1 MKLLKTSSV
10 FLLVILLISCNNTV
24 KGQVPKTVK
33 TAFKNK
39 YPSEKNP
46 NWEKDSHGNF
56 EAHFKKDGKKYRAD
70 FSPKGNW
77 IETELSIKKENLPKA
92 IKQVISSKFKDE
104 DITEVEYVQSATK
117 GTFYDVEFKQKGK
130 NKDVEFRENGQI
142 IN

>member
-24 KGQVPKTVK
+24 NGQVPKAVK

-104 DITEVEYVQSATK
+104 VITEVEYVQSATK
-117 GTFYDVEFKQKGK
+117 GIFYDVEFKQKGK
-130 NKDVEFRENGQI
+130 NNDVEFRENGQI

>member
-1 MKLLKTSSV
+1 
-10 FLLVILLISCNNTV
+10 
-24 KGQVPKTVK
+24 VPKTVK

-39 YPSEKNP
+39 YPSEKKP

>member
-1 MKLLKTSSV
+1 MKLLKASSLL
-10 FLLVILLISCNNTV
+10 LLVILFISCNNTV
-24 KGQVPKTVK
+24 NGQVPKTVK

-56 EAHFKKDGKKYRAD
+56 EAHLKKDGKKYRAD

-77 IETELSIKKENLPKA
+77 IETELSINKENLPKA
-92 IKQVISSKFKDE
+92 IKKVISSKFKDE

-117 GTFYDVEFKQKGK
+117 GIFYDVEFKQKGK

>member
-1 MKLLKTSSV
+1 MKLLRTSSV
-10 FLLVILLISCNNTV
+10 FLLVILLISCNNTA

-39 YPSEKNP
+39 YPSEKKP
-46 NWEKDSHGNF
+46 NWEKDSHGSF

-117 GTFYDVEFKQKGK
+117 GIFYDVEFKQKGK